1 MESSEELRHVVTR
14 FFEALRDRD
23 EEAVRNLE
31 GLQLVN
37 PLAVEG

>member
-1 MESSEELRHVVTR
+1 MQPSEELRSVVTR
-14 FFEALRDRD
+14 LFEALRDGD